1 MVEFSIRCHP
11 SVPLE
16 AADLEEWLE
25 ARVRDLRTAWPTGT
39 IRLFRLSQP
48 LPSNDVAVGWLLEAE
63 LPADQHDLAP
73 WLAETLRDMR
83 LLGFQPLMT
92 GSNSADWDERRDR
105 RLAGR
110 R

>member
-16 AADLEEWLE
+16 ATDLEEWLE
-25 ARVRDLRTAWPTGT
+25 ARARDLRTAWPTGT
-39 IRLFRLSQP
+39 IRLFRLSQS
-48 LPSNDVAVGWLLEAE
+48 LPSDNVDVGWLLEAE
-63 LPADQHDLAP
+63 LPADEHDLAP

-83 LLGFQPLMT
+83 LLGFQPVMT
-92 GSNSADWDERRDR
+92 GSNSADGDEHHDR